1 MKVPFGGSRASNETS
16 AWRLGIS
23 KPVRI
28 LLVDDDRD
36 EASLTKSLLAHAEDI
51 RYEMDWVPTF
61 GEGLAAIGRDQHDAY
76 LIDHQLG
83 VRTGVELVQEARD
96 AGSRAALIML
106 TGQRDRKTD
115 LAAMKAGASDFLL
128 KGRTDAALLDRT
140 LRYAVTQAAVLSALE
155 RSREQ
160 LDALEELGRILVD
173 NGPTPAAMAR
183 VVDLIA
189 DRFELPRVAI
199 YMADGETLN
208 LAGHRGYK
216 HPMTR
221 LSRGD
226 SSLERVIS
234 ARTPIFVPSL
244 TSDTGDGATRDAVAT
259 ELSVPLFVAGEL
271 AGLMNVAS
279 LVAAPIGDEAYAG
292 IRIVADRL
300 TAALATLRESKLAED
315 RLRAARREP
324 SGPQTLLDR
333 ETAAYSR
340 PLLEPLLDVAVV
352 SAGGDGGR
360 TLTLLLV
367 GCQDRAGAPGS
378 LGDVAMTVFAGRPR
392 VRLGDLSIAVLVI
405 SNGNT
410 SPGDSRPDT
419 QARDFLSRAAQ
430 RGLTAWCGYA
440 SWTPGMNVAE
450 LIRAAE
456 AALASAEREGA
467 GTVIG

>member
-1 MKVPFGGSRASNETS
+1 MKVPFAGSRKANETS
-16 AWRLGIS
+16 AWALGIG
-23 KPVRI
+23 KPVRV

-36 EASLTKSLLAHAEDI
+36 EASLTKSLLARAQDVV
-51 RYEMDWVPTF
+51 YEMDWVPTF
-61 GEGLAAIGRDQHDAY
+61 REGVAAIARDEHDAY

-83 VRTGVELVQEARD
+83 IRTGVELVQEARD

-106 TGQRDRKTD
+106 TGQRDRQTD

-128 KGRTDAALLDRT
+128 KGHTDAALLDRT
-140 LRYAVTQAAVLSALE
+140 LRYAVTQAAVVSALE

-160 LDALEELGRILVD
+160 LDGLEELGRILVD

-199 YMADGETLN
+199 YMADGETLT
-208 LAGHRGYK
+208 LAGQRGYA
-216 HPMTR
+216 HPVER

-226 SSLERVIS
+226 SSVERVVS

-244 TSDTGDGATRDAVAT
+244 SSDTGDGPTRAAVAT

-271 AGLMNVAS
+271 AGLLNVAS

-300 TAALATLRESKLAED
+300 TAALASVRETRLADD
-315 RLRAARREP
+315 RLRAARRQP
-324 SGPQTLLDR
+324 SGPPSLLDP
-333 ETAAYSR
+333 ESAAYGR
-340 PLLEPLLDVAVV
+340 DLLEPLLDIALA
-352 SAGGDGGR
+352 SAGADPGR
-360 TLTLLLV
+360 AMTLLLV
-367 GCQDRAGAPGS
+367 GCEDRSGAAGV

-392 VRLGDLSIAVLVI
+392 VRFAGTAIAVLLV
-405 SNGNT
+405 SSGET
-410 SPGDSRPDT
+410 SPEA
-419 QARDFLSRAAQ
+419 QARDLLMRAAQ
-430 RGLTAWCGYA
+430 RGLSAWCGYA
-440 SWTPGMNVAE
+440 ASTPGMNVAE

-456 AALASAEREGA
+456 AALGSAEREGA
-467 GTVIG
+467 GAVIG